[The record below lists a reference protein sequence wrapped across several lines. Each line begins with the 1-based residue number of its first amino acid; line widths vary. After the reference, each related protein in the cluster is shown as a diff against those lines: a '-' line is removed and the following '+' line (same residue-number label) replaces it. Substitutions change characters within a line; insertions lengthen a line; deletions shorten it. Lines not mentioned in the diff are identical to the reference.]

1 MLFCICDCYANLLFT
16 LFCRNALSEVCIL
29 LDVLQV
35 MKEKKYLVLEP
46 VSQNPEP
53 PKQVV
58 QMIGKRKV
66 LSYEH
71 FN

>member
-1 MLFCICDCYANLLFT
+1 MPTCILSRNIFVNLLF
-16 LFCRNALSEVCIL
+16 RNALSEVCVL

-66 LSYEH
+66 FKH
-71 FN
+71 VN